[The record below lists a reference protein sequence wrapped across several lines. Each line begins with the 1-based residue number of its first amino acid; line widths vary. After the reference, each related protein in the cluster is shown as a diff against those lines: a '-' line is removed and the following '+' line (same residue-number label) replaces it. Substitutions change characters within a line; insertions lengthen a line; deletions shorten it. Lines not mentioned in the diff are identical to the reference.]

1 MEKKLSTTYI
11 LDRLMRA
18 GAKAFTSDEFLA
30 FFHLESNRG
39 YKLLHRLEGRGF
51 IKRLARGRYVV
62 VGLGVGEVLGQ
73 PFFLGTRLVE
83 PSYISYWSA
92 LHFYGWTEQAP
103 RLIFVANTKRS
114 GRRRVEAYA
123 FRLVKLRPSRFFGY
137 TLESQGPYEFP
148 IAEREKAIVDSL
160 WRPSLVGGME
170 EVSKCLRGAI
180 DELKLEVLESYTLGM
195 DARTL
200 ASRLGF
206 LLERLGKDSKALGNN
221 ASSVYVKLDPD
232 GPRRGRFHARWKV
245 IDNLREAE

>member
-30 FFHLESNRG
+30 IFPLERNRG
-39 YKLLHRLEGRGF
+39 YKLLHRLERKGF
-51 IKRLARGRYVV
+51 IKRLGRGRYVV
-62 VGLGVGEVLGQ
+62 VGLGAGEVLGQ

-114 GRRRVEAYA
+114 GRKRVEEYT

-148 IAEREKAIVDSL
+148 IAEREKAIIDSL
-160 WRPSLVGGME
+160 WRPSLAGGME
-170 EVSKCLRGAI
+170 EASKCLREAI
-180 DELKLEVLESYTLGM
+180 DELRLEVLDSYALRMGSKS
-195 DARTL
+195 L
-200 ASRLGF
+200 VSRLGF
-206 LLERLGKDSKALGNN
+206 LLERLGKDPKALGDN
-221 ASSVYVKLDPD
+221 ASSVYIKLDPD
-232 GPRRGRFHARWKV
+232 GLRRGRFHARWKV
-245 IDNLREAE
+245 IDNLHEAE